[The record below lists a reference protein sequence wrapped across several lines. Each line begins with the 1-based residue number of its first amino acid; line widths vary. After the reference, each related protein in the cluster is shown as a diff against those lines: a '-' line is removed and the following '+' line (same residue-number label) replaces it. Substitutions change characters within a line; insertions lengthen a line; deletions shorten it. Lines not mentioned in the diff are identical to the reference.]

1 MSVVPALAEWAGLPE
16 EGVRAYV
23 SKDTSSAGLILAHKA
38 LQQFATA
45 NDVSREYGEAILQ
58 ARLGELLTVVS
69 AKAEEERSAAE
80 AEHRAAERIRMA
92 EKAVAVAAAAV
103 RRQAEYEEERLRV
116 MREKRAAQN
125 PVILAAL
132 ERNPTFRTLCHN
144 FEEDA
149 DMFVAYTE
157 HRTTGKLELRL
168 FRRHGESLNEGFAPR
183 CDEPQV
189 PASWAAHYVLGKT
202 PFLSACPTCG
212 KGPVIRGP
220 AWRDRQG
227 VACDDGHFRW
237 DPATNQHLRWEEL
250 PASAIPVPTPTP
262 TPADQFIP
270 SFRPSP
276 GREGRWVPWDITRH
290 PSPTPPPEPPA
301 ASAAKA
307 YIASAAAGAR
317 KAIPKK
323 IRGEAWKAQFGS
335 STEGSCYCCRKELDI
350 FDDWHAGHIVP
361 AARGGPDTADNLRP
375 LCGSCNLAMG
385 TEHMDVFKVR
395 CYPA

>member
-1 MSVVPALAEWAGLPE
+1 
-16 EGVRAYV
+16 
-23 SKDTSSAGLILAHKA
+23 
-38 LQQFATA
+38 
-45 NDVSREYGEAILQ
+45 
-58 ARLGELLTVVS
+58 
-69 AKAEEERSAAE
+69 
-80 AEHRAAERIRMA
+80 
-92 EKAVAVAAAAV
+92 
-103 RRQAEYEEERLRV
+103 
-116 MREKRAAQN
+116 
-125 PVILAAL
+125 
-132 ERNPTFRTLCHN
+132 
-144 FEEDA
+144 
-149 DMFVAYTE
+149 MFVAYTE
-157 HRTTGKLELRL
+157 HRTSGKRELRV
-168 FRRHGESLNEGFAPR
+168 FRRHGEFLNEGFGPGDA
-183 CDEPQV
+183 PQV

-220 AWRDRQG
+220 NWRDQQG
-227 VACDDGHFRW
+227 VACDGHFRW
-237 DPATNQHLRWEEL
+237 DPATNQHFRWEEL
-250 PASAIPVPTPTP
+250 PASAIPTP

-270 SFRPSP
+270 SFRTPP
-276 GREGRWVPWDITRH
+276 PEGRWVPWDITLRRA
-290 PSPTPPPEPPA
+290 PPTPPPSLAPA
-301 ASAAKA
+301 LASAAKA
-307 YIASAAAGAR
+307 YIASAAAGAPR